1 MIRRARRSLILAIHP
16 CADLDHRLLAGL
28 EIDAAI
34 GFDSRRSTTPVGAIA
49 EAIAAHVE
57 AHDDPDCAMILFMS
71 DVAVLRLEKF

>member
-1 MIRRARRSLILAIHP
+1 MAKSRRLLILAIHTG
-16 CADLDHRLLAGL
+16 ADLDHRPLAGL

-34 GFDSRRSTTPVGAIA
+34 GFDSRRSTTALGAIA

-71 DVAVLRLEKF
+71 DVAVLRPEKF